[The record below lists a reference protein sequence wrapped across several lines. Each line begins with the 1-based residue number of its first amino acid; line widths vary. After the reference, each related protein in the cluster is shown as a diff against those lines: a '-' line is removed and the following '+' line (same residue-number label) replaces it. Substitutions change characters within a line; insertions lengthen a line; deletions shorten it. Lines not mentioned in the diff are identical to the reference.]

1 MSGKGDDKS
10 VTPSSSSEDED
21 EEEEEE
27 EENVPTATEAIIPL
41 SSQQPLPLQSDIIE
55 SGGSS
60 NNAAVLNRQAS
71 RSTED
76 LFTPVM
82 TKKHK
87 WKVKKSVTKDDSGHT
102 YSSSSTSSASSTT
115 SSSAVAHTSYPP
127 LSAKPK

>member
-27 EENVPTATEAIIPL
+27 EENVPTAAEAIIPL

-76 LFTPVM
+76 LFTPVI
-82 TKKHK
+82 KKHK